1 MAMMRKAQ
9 ASMEYLLVAG
19 LIMLVILPSIY
30 IFYSYSHRS
39 NQEIAQSQVNRFGTQ
54 IIDAAEE
61 IYYLGGPSKTTL
73 DLTMPNGV
81 RNMEIWCNQE
91 LIFFLADGSELGF
104 KSKVNITTN
113 ITSDD
118 ASGRR
123 CYNFTKE
130 DYSPGLKNVIV
141 EANGDNVL
149 IRVK

>member
-1 MAMMRKAQ
+1 MMRKAQ

-39 NQEIAQSQVNRFGTQ
+39 NEEIAQSQVNRFGTQ

-73 DLTMPNGV
+73 DLTMPKGV

-91 LIFFLADGSELGF
+91 LIFFLADGSEIAF
-104 KSKVNITTN
+104 KSRVNITTN
-113 ITSDD
+113 IPADD
-118 ASGRR
+118 ASSRC

-141 EANGDNVL
+141 EAKGDNVL
-149 IRVK
+149 VRIE

>member
-1 MAMMRKAQ
+1 MAVIRKAQ

-19 LIMLVILPSIY
+19 MITLVILPSVY
-30 IFYSYSHRS
+30 IFYSYSQKS
-39 NQEIAQSQVNRFGTQ
+39 NEEIAQGMVNRFGTQ
-54 IIDAAEE
+54 IVDAAEE

-73 DLTMPNGV
+73 DLTMPKGV

-91 LIFFLADGSELGF
+91 IVFFLADGSEIAF
-104 KSKVNITTN
+104 KSRVNITTN
-113 ITSDD
+113 ITADD
-118 ASGRR
+118 ASGRS